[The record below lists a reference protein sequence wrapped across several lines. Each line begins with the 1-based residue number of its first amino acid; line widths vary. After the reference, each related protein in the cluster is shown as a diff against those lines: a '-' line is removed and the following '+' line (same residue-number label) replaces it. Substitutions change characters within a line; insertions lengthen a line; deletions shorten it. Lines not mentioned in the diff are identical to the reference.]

1 MRRHSLAVASVVFA
15 IGLLVSTRAWGLGS
29 EEFGNKALP
38 DANYKDWKGIM
49 PVINDESRVY
59 QQWVNGNEHFY
70 YSGKTKALN
79 AALAHFAK
87 VGVKNHVV
95 VLRNGAGSAQ
105 TFQQLV
111 IPYNWQLHVI
121 GGIAKIKAVDDVEDL
136 DWQQDPVLTIYLGDG
151 IELKSLEIPDGVTLA
166 VRKEDEKQKGQQE
179 LIDFVAQRNEKQ
191 KKKDK

>member
-1 MRRHSLAVASVVFA
+1 MQRHSLAAAGAAF
-15 IGLLVSTRAWGLGS
+15 ILGLLVSTRAWGLGS

-70 YSGKTKALN
+70 YSGKTKALS

-87 VGVKNHVV
+87 VEVKHHVV
-95 VLRNGAGSAQ
+95 VLRNGTGSAQ
-105 TFQQLV
+105 TIQMLA
-111 IPYNWQLHVI
+111 IPYNWQLHVV
-121 GGIAKIKAVDDVEDL
+121 GGIAKIKAVDDATDL
-136 DWQQDPVLTIYLGDG
+136 DWQKDPVLTIHLGDG
-151 IELKSLEIPDGVTLA
+151 IDLKSLKFPEGVTLA

-179 LIDFVAQRNEKQ
+179 LIDFVSRWNEKQ
-191 KKKDK
+191 KKRD